1 MKIFYD
7 NLLSYM
13 PHDVAPSRELYALR
27 EVMSMLA
34 FFQNTQDVGFL
45 YKAVYHLS
53 VFAGMSIDNL
63 MLSLSDVQVPSGT
76 IDSLLDQVAVA
87 IFGIARK
94 AIIEEKFLDFDYK
107 YYVAILL
114 TIAHTLYQIQNGF
127 VRIDE
132 PKPVANVPEAK
143 EPT

>member
-7 NLLSYM
+7 NLLAYM

-34 FFQNTQDVGFL
+34 LFQNTQDVDLL

-53 VFAGMSIDNL
+53 VFAGMSIDGL
-63 MLSLSDVQVPSGT
+63 ILSLSDVQVPSGT

-87 IFGIARK
+87 VFEIARK
-94 AIIEEKFLDFDYK
+94 VNIEEKFLDFDYK
-107 YYVAILL
+107 HYAAILL

-127 VRIDE
+127 VKVDE

>member
-7 NLLSYM
+7 NLLAYM
-13 PHDVAPSRELYALR
+13 PHDVAPSRELHALR
-27 EVMSMLA
+27 EVMNMLA
-34 FFQNTQDVGFL
+34 LFQNTQDVRFL

-53 VFAGMSIDNL
+53 VFAGESVDSL

-94 AIIEEKFLDFDYK
+94 ATIEEKFLDFDYK

-127 VRIDE
+127 VRVDE